1 MNFQEAVEYIDS
13 LQMFTKKHT
22 LEHTKEFLR
31 RLGSPQKG
39 RKVIHVAGTNGKG
52 SVCACMQ
59 AILLCEGKRTG
70 MFISPHLISICER
83 ISMNGRF
90 ITEERFTDIFREV
103 QNIAL
108 EMEADGLGHP
118 TYFEFLFG
126 MAMKAFATEDMEYII
141 LETGLGGRL
150 DATNSIE
157 KPVLT
162 VITSIGMDHMD
173 ILGDTVEAIA
183 AEKAGIIKS
192 GVPLVMDGSNPDAAR
207 VLKKAAENADVYCRE
222 ITENAYEIRKITG
235 KNIAFSTVNRYD
247 DTAEWEIPM
256 AGTYQPANVVLAL
269 EGMSL
274 LLKEHHESWSQAL
287 RHMRWPARMEEV
299 KEGVILDGAH
309 NMPAV
314 KALAESVRARI
325 DGMEKRGRIIL
336 LFSALKE
343 KHYDEMISY
352 ICREIPADL
361 IIVTEVESARRV
373 PKEELKEDF
382 EKYTDKPVFTEDTS
396 EKAWQRA
403 MQEKREDD
411 MVYCFGSL
419 YLAGEIEALL
429 RRSEYAEF

>member
-1 MNFQEAVEYIDS
+1 
-13 LQMFTKKHT
+13 
-22 LEHTKEFLR
+22 
-31 RLGSPQKG
+31 
-39 RKVIHVAGTNGKG
+39 
-52 SVCACMQ
+52 
-59 AILLCEGKRTG
+59 
-70 MFISPHLISICER
+70 
-83 ISMNGRF
+83 
-90 ITEERFTDIFREV
+90 
-103 QNIAL
+103 
-108 EMEADGLGHP
+108 
-118 TYFEFLFG
+118 
-126 MAMKAFATEDMEYII
+126 
-141 LETGLGGRL
+141 
-150 DATNSIE
+150 
-157 KPVLT
+157 
-162 VITSIGMDHMD
+162 
-173 ILGDTVEAIA
+173 
-183 AEKAGIIKS
+183 
-192 GVPLVMDGSNPDAAR
+192 
-207 VLKKAAENADVYCRE
+207 
-222 ITENAYEIRKITG
+222 
-235 KNIAFSTVNRYD
+235 
-247 DTAEWEIPM
+247 M

-274 LLKEHHESWSQAL
+274 LLKGHHASWSQAL

-325 DGMEKRGRIIL
+325 DGMEKEGGSSFF
-336 LFSALKE
+336 FSTERKTLRRDDLV
-343 KHYDEMISY
+343 HMQ
-352 ICREIPADL
+352 EIPADL